1 MYFMKGVFCIYAICF
16 WCNFLLC
23 QRIQGK
29 IIDSKTHQPLPY
41 VNIGI
46 VNKSTGTVSDSAGQF
61 NLVIQQE
68 PTRDTMILS
77 MIGYQSCAVSLDSI
91 YNKQQNIIFE
101 LAEKSYGLQEVTI
114 RPTKIKRKILG
125 NKQKGQPCVYFLGD
139 SLKDY
144 TGSEIG
150 TIIKLKN
157 SPAIIEEINFSIC
170 ENDYNSLTIRVN
182 IYDVVKNIN
191 ILKQPIYTQIKK
203 DQKYVQIS
211 LHDYGIVLENDFII
225 ALESIELIN
234 MSTKK
239 ARKKFGLSGGFIGS
253 DLMTRKSIF
262 DPRTRES
269 LIVLGINATVI
280 YEKL

>member
-46 VNKSTGTVSDSAGQF
+46 VNKNRTV
-61 NLVIQQE
+61 
-68 PTRDTMILS
+68 R
-77 MIGYQSCAVSLDSI
+77 IGK
-91 YNKQQNIIFE
+91 KQ
-101 LAEKSYGLQEVTI
+101 
-114 RPTKIKRKILG
+114 G
-125 NKQKGQPCVYFLGD
+125 NKEKGQPCVYFLGD

-170 ENDYNSLTIRVN
+170 ENDYDSLTIRVN

-253 DLMTRKSIF
+253 DLMIRKSIF

-269 LIVLGINATVI
+269 LIL
-280 YEKL
+280 E